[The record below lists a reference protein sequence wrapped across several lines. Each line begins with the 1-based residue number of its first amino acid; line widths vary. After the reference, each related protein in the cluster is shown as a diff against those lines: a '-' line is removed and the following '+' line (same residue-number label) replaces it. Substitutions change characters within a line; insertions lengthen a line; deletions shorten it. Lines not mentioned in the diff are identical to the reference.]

1 MGKRAEALAKDVK
14 RDTLTGIA
22 RALADEAV
30 LTVER
35 LEHLDAV
42 LQGDPD
48 AWLGIQV
55 RSGTEVA
62 ELVINA
68 PLAEVR
74 QQAMALKALLAD
86 LAKVTGVAVPAPE
99 VGKADELRK
108 KREERRAGQG

>member
-1 MGKRAEALAKDVK
+1 MTRAEKLAAEIK

-35 LEHLDAV
+35 LEHLDRV

-48 AWLGIQV
+48 AWLNIV
-55 RSGTEVA
+55 ERMPPTVA
-62 ELVINA
+62 EVTINA

-74 QQAMALKALLAD
+74 QQAMALKALLAE
-86 LAKVTGVAVPAPE
+86 LSKVLGAPVAVPATSS
-99 VGKADELRK
+99 VDEIGRK
-108 KREERRAGQG
+108 RAERLAGNG